1 LAASDVSRTIY
12 IAVLASLLLVSGLCH
27 VTAPSAT
34 DRWLRN
40 TRTVRSVGAVL
51 LALAISCVLWHGWYF
66 WMLFFAM
73 AVSGIWRL
81 GFPQS
86 SIRAQRT
93 LYPRRVHGLLLI
105 AGALL
110 VWALRP

>member
-1 LAASDVSRTIY
+1 MATIDVSRTIY
-12 IAVLASLLLVSGLCH
+12 IAVLASFLLVSGLCH
-27 VTAPSAT
+27 LAVPNST

-40 TRTVRSVGAVL
+40 ARTVRSVGAVL
-51 LALAISCVLWHGWYF
+51 LALAIPCLFWRGWYF
-66 WMLFFAM
+66 WMLFAAL

-105 AGALL
+105 GGALL